1 MAFIREEA
9 GVQTMMEIIMSIL
22 LAALLLA
29 GAILLICVILRI
41 IDFMGNGMSL
51 VFLTILIL
59 AIIIYKAQ
67 LYKWVLP

>member
-1 MAFIREEA
+1 MIMEFI
-9 GVQTMMEIIMSIL
+9 ISIL

-29 GAILLICVILRI
+29 GAILFISVILRI

>member
-1 MAFIREEA
+1 
-9 GVQTMMEIIMSIL
+9 MMEVIMSIL

-29 GAILLICVILRI
+29 GAILFISVILRI

>member
-1 MAFIREEA
+1 MIMEFI
-9 GVQTMMEIIMSIL
+9 ISIL

-29 GAILLICVILRI
+29 GAILFISVILRI

-67 LYKWVLP
+67 LYNWVLP